1 MKKFKV
7 GIQLFSL
14 RYDMKED
21 MDATLAKVKEAG
33 YDYVEFAGY
42 FGKSAE
48 EVKALLD
55 KHGLTCISVH
65 QTHDVF
71 LGEEAQANVDFLKT
85 IGAKYCCI
93 PWMPVQKMA
102 TKDGFAQLCEEA
114 KKVGKL
120 LKDNGIQLGYH
131 NHDFEFLE
139 LEGEFIFDKLY
150 STVPQDLLTTEI
162 DTCWVKYAGQ
172 DPAEYIRKYT
182 GRVSIVHLK
191 DFTCKSL
198 NAGPAYSLIDEN
210 GKEVKGVSR
219 EENEFMFKAL
229 GTGMQD
235 FKAILEACEASGTEY
250 IIYEQD
256 QAPERPAIESAKL
269 SREFLKSLGQ

>member
-14 RYDMKED
+14 REDMEKD
-21 MDATLAKVKEAG
+21 MDATLAAVKEAG

-71 LGEEAQANVDFLKT
+71 LGEDAQANVDYLKT

-102 TKDGFAQLCEEA
+102 NKEGFTQLCEEA

-139 LEGEFIFDKLY
+139 LDGEFIFDKLY
-150 STVPQDLLTTEI
+150 ASVPADLLTTEI

-172 DPAEYIRKYT
+172 DPAEYLKKYT
-182 GRVSIVHLK
+182 GRVNIVHLK
-191 DFTCKSL
+191 DFTCKNL
-198 NAGPAYSLIDEN
+198 NAGPAYSLIDEDGN
-210 GKEVKGVSR
+210 EVKGVSR
-219 EENEFMFKAL
+219 EENEFVFKAL

-235 FKAILEACEASGTEY
+235 FKSILEACEAAGTEY

-256 QAPERPAIESAKL
+256 QAPERPAIESAKM
-269 SREFLKSLGQ
+269 SREYLKSLGQ